1 MIYAII
7 TRNPLNTV
15 TTPMYAIIPAVI
27 CLMSLIVCFA
37 ARVKNETTHQLVWLL
52 AFSVEAA
59 LLTANQIAW
68 RWSFSSELHEAL
80 LPFQHEDPT
89 ALFSLTE
96 MGWYHTMGLIFVSV
110 LVRPRFPYLLAYT
123 FTSFVAYATGAIL
136 LRHQILLNSILVRM
150 IVFVFCCTF
159 NLFAGWALEVGER
172 KVYIVTH
179 GLKRRLEIEKHKLRL
194 ESEAKSKAERVLV
207 SYLCH
212 EIRNPFNGVL
222 GFAELI
228 VSALAKIKT
237 TSITDVGKSKGTGID
252 ASIWQDTTPCQ
263 VDENHHSVVA
273 KSISQVTDWCNI
285 IVVNS
290 KHIRDILDNV
300 LDLSKLEA
308 GTLELVHAPVKVM
321 ELCSK
326 IHLLLRSTAK
336 EDVTFIVDVEPKG
349 LVIMGD
355 TQRWKQLLVNLVSN
369 ALKFTHAGRVIL
381 RIKQINEKNGAHGVS
396 VEVCDTGV
404 GISAQEQ
411 TMLFQKY
418 QQIHS
423 SETDTKGTGL
433 GLVIAQRISSLLK
446 TNIEIESPW
455 RKKRGGDG
463 EGGGEWVEG
472 GDGGG
477 GGTRFFFSVDSCVAD
492 GSGTNVSVAAGP
504 PSPSSSSARM
514 GLRRV
519 DGGVHEG
526 ATLRHELK
534 ILVVDDDMM
543 NRMIMSMKLTN
554 SDEFNQIE
562 IVVEQASNEVDVEEL
577 MSEHNTQY
585 FDVIIMD
592 EHLGEESAKGSV
604 ITRRLRDKVRERTS
618 E

>member
-1 MIYAII
+1 M
-7 TRNPLNTV
+7 
-15 TTPMYAIIPAVI
+15 
-27 CLMSLIVCFA
+27 MSLIVCFTY
-37 ARVKNETTHQLVWLL
+37 RVKNETTHQLVWFL
-52 AFSVEAA
+52 AFCVEAA
-59 LLTANQIAW
+59 LLTSNQIAW
-68 RWSFSSELHEAL
+68 RWSFSSEIHEAL
-80 LPFQHEDPT
+80 LPFHHEDPT
-89 ALFSLTE
+89 ALFALTE
-96 MGWYHTMGLIFVSV
+96 MGWYHTMALTFVSV

-123 FTSFVAYATGAIL
+123 FTSFMAYATGAIL

-159 NLFAGWALEVGER
+159 NLFAGWTLEVGER
-172 KVYIVTH
+172 NIYAHSH
-179 GLKRRLEIEKHKLRL
+179 GLKKKLEIEKHKLRI
-194 ESEAKSKAERVLV
+194 ESEAKSKAEQVLV

-228 VSALAKIKT
+228 VSALAKIKSP
-237 TSITDVGKSKGTGID
+237 SITDVERPKGVVMD
-252 ASIWQDTTPCQ
+252 ASNCQDATPCQ
-263 VDENHHSVVA
+263 VDDSHCSAVA
-273 KSISQVTDWCNI
+273 KTISQVTDWCNI

-308 GTLELVHAPVKVM
+308 GTLELLHAPIKVN

-336 EDVTFIVDVEPKG
+336 EGVAFIVDVEPLG

-369 ALKFTHAGRVIL
+369 ALKFTHAGQVIL
-381 RIKQINEKNGAHGVS
+381 RIKQLNEGNAAHGVS

-411 TMLFQKY
+411 AMLFQKY

-433 GLVIAQRISSLLK
+433 GLVIAQRIASLLD
-446 TNIEIESPW
+446 TRIQIESPW
-455 RKKRGGDG
+455 NQKRGGDSEG
-463 EGGGEWVEG
+463 EGEWVEG
-472 GDGGG
+472 GGGGG
-477 GGTRFFFSVDSCVAD
+477 GGTRFFFSADCCVED
-492 GSGTNVSVAAGP
+492 GSGGTNVSVPASP
-504 PSPSSSSARM
+504 PSSNSSPARM
-514 GLRRV
+514 VLRVSKSFEIGEGRV
-519 DGGVHEG
+519 ERGMYEGG
-526 ATLRHELK
+526 ALRHGLK

-543 NRMIMSMKLTN
+543 NRAIMSMKLTN
-554 SDEFNQIE
+554 SVEFNQME
-562 IVVEQASNEVDVEEL
+562 IVVEQASNEGDVEEL
-577 MSEHNTQY
+577 MSAHNNEY

-604 ITRRLRDKVRERTS
+604 ITRRLRNQVKRRKSVWGRDR
-618 E
+618 